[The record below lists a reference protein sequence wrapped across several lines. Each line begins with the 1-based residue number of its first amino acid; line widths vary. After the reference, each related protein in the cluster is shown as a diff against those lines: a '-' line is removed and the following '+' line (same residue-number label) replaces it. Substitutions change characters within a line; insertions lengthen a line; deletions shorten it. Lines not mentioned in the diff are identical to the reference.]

1 MKFSCACGETQWW
14 GLETLQVLTRVK
26 RDLATPL
33 MPPTTVPIFGP
44 ETSRTSVR
52 GHREQFAILS
62 REAIEVDG
70 FHFLMSE
77 PGAED
82 AVCCSRAK
90 GDRLADDSLAQAYGT
105 AEDRA
110 AERGGRDRR
119 SRY

>member
-1 MKFSCACGETQWW
+1 M
-14 GLETLQVLTRVK
+14 
-26 RDLATPL
+26 
-33 MPPTTVPIFGP
+33 FGP
-44 ETSRTSVR
+44 ETLRTSVR

-90 GDRLADDSLAQAYGT
+90 GDRLADDSLAQVYVT

-110 AERGGRDRR
+110 GERGDEIAVPGTSVERPGIRR
-119 SRY
+119 QCCLMRYWFL

>member
-1 MKFSCACGETQWW
+1 M
-14 GLETLQVLTRVK
+14 GL
-26 RDLATPL
+26 
-33 MPPTTVPIFGP
+33 
-44 ETSRTSVR
+44 
-52 GHREQFAILS
+52 

-70 FHFLMSE
+70 FHFLMPE

-110 AERGGRDRR
+110 AERGGRDAVPGTSVEHPDIRR
-119 SRY
+119 QCCLMRYWFR

>member
-1 MKFSCACGETQWW
+1 M
-14 GLETLQVLTRVK
+14 
-26 RDLATPL
+26 
-33 MPPTTVPIFGP
+33 FGP

-62 REAIEVDG
+62 REAIEIDG

-90 GDRLADDSLAQAYGT
+90 GDRLAYDSLAQAYGT

-110 AERGGRDRR
+110 AERGGTR
-119 SRY
+119 SPFPVLALSTPIFVDNAA